1 MKKRAPHYLLAAA
14 ALTLGCTSSRS
25 SSYAEAPAAS
35 YTAAIMKLKVADTV
49 SALPTASVAANFFSA
64 AKVQPLVGRF
74 FIDADRASS
83 APQVVV
89 LSHDL
94 WTRSFDASP
103 TIIGRA
109 IELDG
114 RPATVVGIAPHG
126 FAFPRGTQLWT
137 PRGN

>member
-1 MKKRAPHYLLAAA
+1 MNRARRYVLAAV

-25 SSYAEAPAAS
+25 ASYTDPPAAS
-35 YTAAIMKLKVADTV
+35 YTAAIMKVKVADSV
-49 SALPTASVAANFFSA
+49 STLPTASVAADFFPA

-83 APQVVV
+83 ATPVVV

-94 WTRSFDASP
+94 WTRNFGASP
-103 TIIGRA
+103 TIIGRT

-114 RPATVVGIAPHG
+114 HSATVVGIAPQD
-126 FAFPRGTQLWT
+126 FNFPRGTQLWT
-137 PRGN
+137 PRSN